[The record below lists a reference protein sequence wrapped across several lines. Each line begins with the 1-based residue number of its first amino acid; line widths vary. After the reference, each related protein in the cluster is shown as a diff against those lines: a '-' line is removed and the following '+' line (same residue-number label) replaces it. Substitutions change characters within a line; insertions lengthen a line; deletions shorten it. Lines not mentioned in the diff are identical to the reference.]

1 MPGLTEPITLISAKC
16 RAKLRMMLLKLKHY
30 IASVLQRITGLRSRL
45 APQDFLLAKM
55 NAHLP
60 QHDALLARVEAMDL
74 RTQAQDAEV
83 ERLTRLS
90 ETCILRVSKIENES
104 DVMLKHLTAQYQSL
118 VRERDALLNER
129 DRLLVGLQRVRRPN
143 GFAFDSAQVHAERLD
158 FPSEALPAGTLPK
171 VHIVDIGA
179 QNLTQEEHIYLPLV
193 KAGVARITG
202 FEPLRD
208 AAEKRS
214 AADSSLTMLNH
225 FIGDGSARKFHVN
238 RDDATSSL
246 LPADLEFL
254 GRFEA
259 LATMCSPVEIMNI
272 TTTKLDDIPE
282 VADCDFLK
290 IDVQGG
296 ELDVLKG
303 ASNALNRTVV
313 THCEVEFSRV
323 YKNQP
328 LFGDIDAHM
337 RAAGFELVDIINAGY
352 ATVKGLPRPIARSRL
367 LWGDAVYIRSPETI
381 ASLGADKIVKAAFIA
396 HVNYGMY
403 DVAASLLAVL
413 DNQAGT
419 HYAKVYGERLATA
432 M

>member
-1 MPGLTEPITLISAKC
+1 
-16 RAKLRMMLLKLKHY
+16 MLLKLKNHV
-30 IASVLQRITGLRSRL
+30 ASVLQRITGLRSRL
-45 APQDFLLAKM
+45 AHQDFLLAEM
-55 NAHLP
+55 NARL
-60 QHDALLARVEAMDL
+60 EL
-74 RTQAQDAEV
+74 RTQAQDGEI
-83 ERLTRLS
+83 ERLTRFIES
-90 ETCILRVSKIENES
+90 CMLRVSKIENES
-104 DVMLKHLTAQYQSL
+104 DVMLKHLNAQYQSL
-118 VRERDALLNER
+118 VQERDGLLNER
-129 DRLLVGLQRVRRPN
+129 DRLLVGLQRAERPG
-143 GFAFDSAQVHAERLD
+143 GFAPDSAQVHAERLD
-158 FPSEALPAGTLPK
+158 FPSAALPGGTLPK

-179 QNLTQEEHIYLPLV
+179 QNLTQEEHIYLPLM
-193 KAGVARITG
+193 KAGAARITG
-202 FEPLRD
+202 FEPLQH

-214 AADSSLTMLNH
+214 AEDPSLTMLNH
-225 FIGDGSARKFHVN
+225 FIGDGSAHKFHVN
-238 RDDATSSL
+238 RDDTTSSL

-259 LATMCSPVEIMNI
+259 LATMCSPVEIMDI

-303 ASNALNRTVV
+303 AGNVLTRTVV
-313 THCEVEFSRV
+313 TPCEVEFSRV

-367 LWGDAVYIRSPETI
+367 LWGEAVYIRSPETI
-381 ASLGADKIVKAAFIA
+381 AGLGADKIVKAAFIS

-419 HYAKVYGERLATA
+419 HYAKVYGDSLATA

>member
-1 MPGLTEPITLISAKC
+1 
-16 RAKLRMMLLKLKHY
+16 MLLKLKHD

-45 APQDFLLAKM
+45 GAI
-55 NAHLP
+55 
-60 QHDALLARVEAMDL
+60 DL

-83 ERLTRLS
+83 ERLIS
-90 ETCILRVSKIENES
+90 FIETCMLRVSKIENES
-104 DVMLKHLTAQYQSL
+104 EVTLKHLTAQYQSL
-118 VRERDALLNER
+118 VGERDALLNER
-129 DRLLVGLQRVRRPN
+129 DRLLTGLQRRGRPS
-143 GFAFDSAQVHAERLD
+143 GFAPDSAQVHAKRLD
-158 FPSEALPAGTLPK
+158 FPSAALPAGTLPK

-179 QNLTQEEHIYLPLV
+179 QILTQEEHIYLPLL
-193 KAGVARITG
+193 KAGAARITG
-202 FEPLRD
+202 FEPLQD
-208 AAEKRS
+208 AADKRS
-214 AADSSLTMLNH
+214 SEDPSLTMLNH

-259 LATMCSPVEIMNI
+259 LATICSPVQII
-272 TTTKLDDIPE
+272 DIVTTRLDDIPDL
-282 VADCDFLK
+282 ADCDFIK

-303 ASNALNRTVV
+303 AGNVLNRTVV

-328 LFGDIDAHM
+328 LFGDIDAYM
-337 RAAGFELVDIINAGY
+337 QAAGFELVDIINAGY
-352 ATVKGLPRPIARSRL
+352 ATLKGLPRPIARSRL
-367 LWGDAVYIRSPETI
+367 LWGDAVYIRSPKTI

-396 HVNYGMY
+396 HVNYGMF

-419 HYAKVYGERLATA
+419 HYAKVYGDCLATA

>member
-1 MPGLTEPITLISAKC
+1 
-16 RAKLRMMLLKLKHY
+16 
-30 IASVLQRITGLRSRL
+30 
-45 APQDFLLAKM
+45 M
-55 NAHLP
+55 NARLL
-60 QHDALLARVEAMDL
+60 QHDAHRVEAIDL
-74 RTQAQDAEV
+74 RIQAQDVEV
-83 ERLTRLS
+83 ERLTKFIES
-90 ETCILRVSKIENES
+90 CMLRVSKIENES
-104 DVMLKHLTAQYQSL
+104 DVMLKHLTAQYQRL
-118 VRERDALLNER
+118 VQERDALLNER
-129 DRLLVGLQRVRRPN
+129 DRLLVGLQRAGRPS
-143 GFAFDSAQVHAERLD
+143 GFAPDSAQVHAERLD
-158 FPSEALPAGTLPK
+158 FPSAALPAGTLPK

-179 QNLTQEEHIYLPLV
+179 QNLTQEEHIYLPLM
-193 KAGVARITG
+193 KAGAAHITG
-202 FEPLRD
+202 FEPLQH

-214 AADSSLTMLNH
+214 AEDPSLTMLNH
-225 FIGDGSARKFHVN
+225 FIGDGSAHKFHVN
-238 RDDATSSL
+238 RDDTTSSL
-246 LPADLEFL
+246 LLADLEFL

-259 LATMCSPVEIMNI
+259 LATMCSPVEIMDI

-303 ASNALNRTVV
+303 AGNVLTRTVV

-367 LWGDAVYIRSPETI
+367 LWGEAVYIRSPETI

-419 HYAKVYGERLATA
+419 HYAKVYGDSLTA
-432 M
+432 AM

>member
-1 MPGLTEPITLISAKC
+1 MPGWTEPITLISAKFGG
-16 RAKLRMMLLKLKHY
+16 KLRMIFLKLKHY
-30 IASVLQRITGLRSRL
+30 IASRFKRFQPSDT
-45 APQDFLLAKM
+45 
-55 NAHLP
+55 
-60 QHDALLARVEAMDL
+60 LLARVEVMDL

-83 ERLTRLS
+83 ERQARLF
-90 ETCILRVSKIENES
+90 ETCMLRVSKIENEFETGMS
-104 DVMLKHLTAQYQSL
+104 RVSKIENENDVLLKHLTAQYQTL
-118 VRERDALLNER
+118 VQERDALLNER
-129 DRLLVGLQRVRRPN
+129 DRLLVELQRLGRPN
-143 GFAFDSAQVHAERLD
+143 GFVFDNARVHAERLD
-158 FPSEALPAGTLPK
+158 FPSAALPGGILPE

-179 QNLTQEEHIYLPLV
+179 QNLSQEEHIYQPLV
-193 KAGVARITG
+193 KTGAARITG
-202 FEPLRD
+202 FEPLQD

-214 AADSSLTMLNH
+214 AKDPSLTMLNH
-225 FIGDGSARKFHVN
+225 YIGDGSAQKFHVN

-246 LPADLEFL
+246 LPADLDFL

-259 LATMCSPVEIMNI
+259 LATMCSPVEII
-272 TTTKLDDIPE
+272 DVGTTKLDDIPQA
-282 VADCDFLK
+282 ADCDFLK

-303 ASNALNRTVV
+303 ASNVLNRTVV
-313 THCEVEFSRV
+313 THCEIEFSRV

-367 LWGDAVYIRSPETI
+367 LWGEAVYIRSPETI
-381 ASLGADKIVKAAFIA
+381 AKLGADKIAKAAFIA

-413 DNQAGT
+413 DSQLGT
-419 HYAKVYGERLATA
+419 QYAKFYGASLVTVT
-432 M
+432 